1 MHRIFLWGACAA
13 TALIF
18 SSCASIGEHAEARR
32 RAGECSSALAAHAAW
47 RAGADWKSKTYR
59 NGELLAVA
67 TADNSSVQICL
78 SEQRG
83 LLLVNDCIAMDFAV
97 ATGKPSHPTP
107 TGHFSILEKRR
118 VYASN
123 LYGKIVD
130 AAGNVLVADANSR
143 RDVPPAGATFQG
155 AKMPCWMRLTN
166 TGVGMHIGYV
176 PGRPASHGCIRL
188 KADAA
193 TQLFYIVKI
202 GTPVV
207 IADIAPAL
215 QRSPG
220 H

>member
-1 MHRIFLWGACAA
+1 MRRGEPGRIGNRKPNRND
-13 TALIF
+13 AL
-18 SSCASIGEHAEARR
+18 
-32 RAGECSSALAAHAAW
+32 LAA
-47 RAGADWKSKTYR
+47 
-59 NGELLAVA
+59 A

-83 LLLVNDCIAMDFAV
+83 LLLVDGCIAMDFAV
-97 ATGKPSHPTP
+97 ATGKASHPTP
-107 TGHFSILEKRR
+107 AGHFSILEKRR

-123 LYGKIVD
+123 LYGKIV
-130 AAGNVLVADANSR
+130 AADGTVLVADANSR

-166 TGVGMHIGYV
+166 SGVGMHIGYV

-193 TQLFYIVKI
+193 TQIFDIVRI

-207 IADIAPAL
+207 IADTAPAL